1 MMLLISAF
9 SIICERAESSSLI
22 PRCRSRAG
30 SNAFPYLLVCCL
42 SDVEDLP
49 SEGENSVAI
58 SPDDSES
65 RHSQR
70 LGRVS
75 LGEDEGALRGMFP
88 TYRATGGTLLMS
100 VVPL

>member
-1 MMLLISAF
+1 MK
-9 SIICERAESSSLI
+9 
-22 PRCRSRAG
+22 
-30 SNAFPYLLVCCL
+30 AFPYLFVCCL

-49 SEGENSVAI
+49 SEGENSVTI

-75 LGEDEGALRGMFP
+75 LGEDEGAVRGMFP
-88 TYRATGGTLLMS
+88 TYRATGGTVFMAS
-100 VVPL
+100 SPAHFQT